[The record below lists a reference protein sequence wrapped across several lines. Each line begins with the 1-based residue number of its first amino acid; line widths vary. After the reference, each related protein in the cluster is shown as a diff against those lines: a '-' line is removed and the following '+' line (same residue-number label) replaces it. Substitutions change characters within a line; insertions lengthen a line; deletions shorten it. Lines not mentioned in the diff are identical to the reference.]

1 MKALKTIFDKSICKT
16 SSSDWQTA
24 SVTSANRMAAHSPLS
39 SWRQEVDALTNNTSQ
54 SIISLDGQW
63 QFYLHDRPEEVPESW
78 LHSDLGSEQDI
89 TVPGNWQLQ
98 GYDRP
103 IYTNVKYPF
112 PCNPP
117 LVPEDN
123 PTGCYSR
130 VFDLPD
136 NWIDNGSTRV
146 IFNGVNSAFYLWCN
160 GHKVG
165 YSQDSRLP
173 AEFDLT
179 PWLQAGRNRLCVMV
193 LRWCDGSYMED
204 QDMWWLSGIYRSVQL
219 LHKPV
224 SHIADVRLAPVLDK
238 HYQNGSLNISVKTRE
253 AENCSLQLSLYRK
266 RLLVHSSTVPVEKTD
281 ERPSQPGSCNLQFSV
296 DKPDKWSA
304 ECPHLYRLTVSLLDP
319 SSNEIET
326 EAYSVGFRKIEINN
340 GCVLLNGQPLLIRG
354 VNKHEHDP
362 ATGHTET
369 LERVEQHLVLMKQN
383 NFNAVRCSHYPHQ
396 PGFYDL
402 CDRLGLYVVDE
413 ANIETHGMT
422 PMEKLANDPQWAT
435 AFMERMQ
442 RMVARDFNH
451 PCIII
456 WSLGNESGYGSAHDA
471 MYQWTKAADPSRP
484 IQYEGGGS
492 DTAATDIICPMY
504 ARTEDDMSYPDS
516 DNFHRSLRSWLSKK
530 DENRPVILC
539 EYAHAMGNSLG
550 NFSDYWQAF
559 RQHPRLQGGFIWDWV
574 DQGIDQYS
582 DQGQHYWAYGGDF
595 GDVINDRQ
603 FCINGL
609 VFPDLNGHPS
619 LIEAKRAQQ
628 PFTFSLANQ
637 SPLSVDV
644 GSEYLFR
651 ATDNEHLYW
660 EVISFSGVIASG
672 NCKLVLEARETKNL
686 VLTRL
691 PVLPQNEGV
700 WLNLYI
706 KHVEPSAWSDAGHEV
721 ARVQFELQAQ
731 TIAARQPAT
740 QNPAHIEEH
749 PGQWLV
755 RAADNIWTVD
765 QDNGWLCSWVK
776 AGVEQLLSPL
786 QDNFIRAPLDND
798 IGISE
803 VDRPDPNAWLVRWQG
818 AGLFDLQRRCH
829 DSSCHPERGLI
840 EVEQGYYHAGELLL
854 KSTWQYTF
862 AADGSLSV
870 GIQVQIESS
879 LPPLP
884 RIGASFTVASNALES
899 LTSICWDGRGAH
911 ENYPDR
917 LLSADFGRWCESI
930 ENMHTPYIF
939 PTDNGLRC
947 DCSRL
952 ELGELGIA
960 GHFHFSV
967 SQYGQEKLANAT
979 HTHELVPAEA
989 LYVYIDGFH
998 MGVGGDD
1005 SWTPSVKA
1013 RYRLLERE
1021 YQWGFVLN

>member
-1 MKALKTIFDKSICKT
+1 VTADKSIFNT
-16 SSSDWQTA
+16 SSTDWQTPA
-24 SVTSANRMAAHSPLS
+24 VSSINRMAAHSPLS
-39 SWRQEVDALTNNTSQ
+39 SWRGEADALANRPSQ

-63 QFYLHDRPEEVPESW
+63 RFSLFDQPEEVPESW

-89 TVPGNWQLQ
+89 SVPGNWQLQ
-98 GYDRP
+98 GYDHP

-112 PCNPP
+112 PCDPP

-130 VFDLPD
+130 TFDLPD
-136 NWIDNGSTRV
+136 HWRDSGSTRV
-146 IFNGVNSAFYLWCN
+146 VFNGVDSAFYMWCN

-165 YSQDSRLP
+165 YSQDSRLA

-179 PWLQAGRNRLCVMV
+179 PWLQAGRNRLCVLV

-204 QDMWWLSGIYRSVQL
+204 QDMWWLSGIYRSVHL

-224 SHIADVRLAPVLDK
+224 SHISDVRLTPDLDEG
-238 HYQNGSLNISVKTRE
+238 YQNGSLSISVKTHKADKCCLR
-253 AENCSLQLSLYRK
+253 LSLYRESQ
-266 RLLVHSSTVPVEKTD
+266 LVQSTSVPVAGTDKTPD
-281 ERPSQPGSCNLQFSV
+281 QSGSSKCRLSV
-296 DKPDKWSA
+296 NKPDKWSA

-319 SSNEIET
+319 LSKEIET
-326 EAYSVGFRKIEINN
+326 EAYAVGFRKTEIKN
-340 GCVLLNGQPLLIRG
+340 GRVLLNGQPLLIRG
-354 VNKHEHDP
+354 VNKHEHDS
-362 ATGHTET
+362 ARGHTET

-402 CDRLGLYVVDE
+402 CDQLGLYVIDE

-422 PMEKLANDPQWAT
+422 PMGKLAGDPQWAS
-435 AFMERMQ
+435 AFIERMQ

-484 IQYEGGGS
+484 VQYEGGGS

-504 ARTEDDMSYPDS
+504 ARTEDDLSYPNS
-516 DNFHRSLRSWLSKK
+516 DKVHRSLRSWLARE
-530 DENRPVILC
+530 DENRPIILC
-539 EYAHAMGNSLG
+539 EYSHAMGNSLG

-574 DQGIDQYS
+574 DQGLDKYT

-595 GDVINDRQ
+595 GDAINDRQ

-609 VFPDLNGHPS
+609 NFPDLSGHPS

-628 PFTFSLANQ
+628 PFTFSLVSQ

-644 GSEYLFR
+644 NSEYLFR

-660 EVISFSGVIASG
+660 QVISFNGIIASG
-672 NCKLVLEARETKNL
+672 DRKLVLKAKETTRL
-686 VLTRL
+686 VLTQL
-691 PVLPQNEGV
+691 PSLPQNEDV
-700 WLNLYI
+700 WLNLCI
-706 KHVEPSAWSDAGHEV
+706 NQVESNAWSEAGHEV
-721 ARVQFELQAQ
+721 ARAQFELQAQ
-731 TIAARQPAT
+731 TAGKQEPAVPT
-740 QNPAHIEEH
+740 PVHIEER
-749 PGQWLV
+749 PGQWRV
-755 RAADNIWTVD
+755 SAADNVWMVD
-765 QDNGWLCSWVK
+765 QHNGWLCSWVK
-776 AGVEQLLSPL
+776 TGVEQLLSPL

-798 IGISE
+798 IGVSE
-803 VDRPDPNAWLVRWQG
+803 VDRPDPNAWLVRWRE
-818 AGLFDLQRRCH
+818 AGLFDLQHRCLGA
-829 DSSCHPERGLI
+829 SCHPERGLI
-840 EVEQGYYHAGELLL
+840 EVEQGYFYADKLLL
-854 KSTWQYTF
+854 TSIWQYTF
-862 AADGSLSV
+862 AADGSLRV
-870 GIQVQIESS
+870 EINVQPTSS

-884 RIGASFTVASNALES
+884 RIGAGFTAASGALDDK
-899 LTSICWDGRGAH
+899 TSICWDGRGPH

-917 LLSADFGRWCESI
+917 LLSADFGRWCEPI
-930 ENMHTPYIF
+930 ESMHTPYIF

-952 ELGELGIA
+952 ELADMTISGR
-960 GHFHFSV
+960 FHFSV
-967 SQYGQEKLANAT
+967 SQYGQEQLARAT
-979 HTHELVPAEA
+979 HTHELVRAEG

-1021 YQWGFVLN
+1021 YQWVIVLK

>member
-1 MKALKTIFDKSICKT
+1 MKAHKPIFNTT
-16 SSSDWQTA
+16 SPDWQTP
-24 SVTSANRMAAHSPLS
+24 SVSSANRIAAHSPLS
-39 SWRQEVDALTNNTSQ
+39 SWRREADALTNKTSP
-54 SIISLDGQW
+54 SLISLDGNW
-63 QFYLHDRPEEVPESW
+63 KFYLFDRPEEVPESW
-78 LHSDLGSEQDI
+78 LHSDLGSEKNI
-89 TVPGNWQLQ
+89 RVPGNWQMQ

-130 VFDLPD
+130 TFDLPES
-136 NWIDNGSTRV
+136 WIDSGFTRV
-146 IFNGVNSAFYLWCN
+146 VFNGVNSAFYLWCN

-165 YSQDSRLP
+165 YSQDSRLA

-179 PWLQAGRNRLCVMV
+179 PWLQAGHNRLCVMV

-204 QDMWWLSGIYRSVQL
+204 QDMWWLSGIYRSVHL

-224 SHIADVRLAPVLDK
+224 AQITDVRLTPDLDER
-238 HYQNGSLNISVKTRE
+238 YQDGSLSISVKTRE
-253 AENCSLQLSLYRK
+253 AGNCSLRLSLYHDSK
-266 RLLVHSSTVPVEKTD
+266 LVQSLSAPVKNTD
-281 ERPSQPGSCNLQFSV
+281 EHLTQSGGCDLVLSV
-296 DKPDKWSA
+296 DNPDKWSA
-304 ECPHLYRLTVSLLDP
+304 ECPNLYRLTVSLLDP
-319 SSNEIET
+319 LSNEIET
-326 EAYSVGFRKIEINN
+326 EAYSVGFRKIEIKN

-396 PGFYDL
+396 AGFYDL
-402 CDRLGLYVVDE
+402 CDRLGLYVIDE

-422 PMEKLANDPQWAT
+422 PMEKLADDPQWAT
-435 AFMERMQ
+435 AFIERMQ

-484 IQYEGGGS
+484 VQYEGGGS

-504 ARTEDDMSYPDS
+504 ARTEADISHPDS
-516 DNFHRSLRSWLSKK
+516 DDIHRSLHSWLTKK
-530 DENRPVILC
+530 DENRPIILC
-539 EYAHAMGNSLG
+539 EYSHAMGNSLG

-574 DQGIDQYS
+574 DQGIDLYT
-582 DQGQHYWAYGGDF
+582 DQGRHYWAYGGDF

-609 VFPDLNGHPS
+609 VFPDLSGHPS

-628 PFTFSLANQ
+628 PFDFSLT
-637 SPLSVDV
+637 SLDPLSVDV
-644 GSEYLFR
+644 RSEHLFLT
-651 ATDNEHLYW
+651 TDNEHLYW
-660 EVISFSGVIASG
+660 EVISFNGMIASG
-672 NCKLVLEARETKNL
+672 DCKLVIDAGETMNL

-691 PVLPQNEGV
+691 PSLPQNKAV

-706 KHVEPSAWSDAGHEV
+706 RQVKSSSWSEPGHEV
-721 ARVQFELQAQ
+721 ARAQFELQAQ
-731 TIAARQPAT
+731 TTVVRESAIPA
-740 QNPAHIEEH
+740 PAPIEEQ
-749 PGQWLV
+749 PGQWLI

-765 QDNGWLCSWVK
+765 QQSGWLCSWLK
-776 AGVEQLLSPL
+776 AGVEQFQSPL
-786 QDNFIRAPLDND
+786 QDNFVRAPLDND

-803 VDRPDPNAWLVRWQG
+803 VDRPDPNAWLVRWQQ
-818 AGLFDLQRRCH
+818 AGYFDLQHRCLGA
-829 DSSCHPERGLI
+829 SCQPERGLI
-840 EVEQGYYHAGELLL
+840 EVEQGYYHAGNLLL
-854 KSTWQYTF
+854 KSIWQYSF
-862 AADGSLSV
+862 SSDGSLRIEV
-870 GIQVQIESS
+870 QVQIESS

-884 RIGASFTVASNALES
+884 RVGASFTAAPGALASAPG
-899 LTSICWDGRGAH
+899 ICWEGRGPH

-917 LLSADFGRWCESI
+917 LLSADFGHWSETI

-952 ELGELGIA
+952 ELGDMSITG
-960 GHFHFSV
+960 GFHFSV
-967 SQYGQEKLANAT
+967 SQYGQEQLMRAT
-979 HTHELVPAEA
+979 HTHELVRTAG
-989 LYVYIDGFH
+989 LHVYIDGFH

-1005 SWTPSVKA
+1005 SWSPSVKA
-1013 RYRLLERE
+1013 RYLLPERE
-1021 YQWGFVLN
+1021 YQWVFVLN